1 MFVVV
6 YNTRT
11 PVAGVR
17 TFSDKQIKG
26 VHKMLRWSLIFLIVS
41 LIAAVFGFSGVSA
54 AAADIAKV
62 LFYIFISFFL
72 IALIGGIVV
81 GRKLTR

>member
-1 MFVVV
+1 
-6 YNTRT
+6 
-11 PVAGVR
+11 
-17 TFSDKQIKG
+17 
-26 VHKMLRWSLIFLIVS
+26 